1 MKTFTINGKEYK
13 SKMIDF
19 NLVCD
24 LEDMGV
30 SITDGDMKN
39 MSLIRGYF
47 GLCAGLS
54 REKAGREMQ
63 EHFKNGGKLEE
74 FSDVLKYE
82 FENSE
87 FFQSLRKG
95 AEEENTENPTEES
108 EKEEKNTEL

>member
-30 SITDGDMKN
+30 SIVNIDGKD

-47 GLCAGLS
+47 GLCAGLTK
-54 REKAGREMQ
+54 EKAGKEI
-63 EHFKNGGKLEE
+63 EAHLTNGGKFDELMELIKFE
-74 FSDVLKYE
+74 M
-82 FENSE
+82 ENSD
-87 FFQSLRKG
+87 FFRNLKKT
-95 AEEENTENPTEES
+95 AETEDAENQTEES
-108 EKEEKNTEL
+108 KETDKK